1 MVFITIK
8 RILEIEKVNPYLTL
22 GIKKDA
28 SIIETKSKFRQ
39 KILEARNDDNLRAR
53 VCLAY
58 DILVNKSYYREVEN
72 DFYIFQVWYNA
83 AYYFTIIGDCLHLI
97 QEIKDEPR
105 LLKFKIH

>member
-1 MVFITIK
+1 MAIIK
-8 RILEIEKVNPYLTL
+8 INRILKIAKVNPYLTL

-39 KILEARNDDNLRAR
+39 KILEARNDDNLRAQ

-58 DILVNKSYYREVEN
+58 DILVNKSYYREIEN

-83 AYYFTIIGDCLHLI
+83 AYYYTIIGDCFNLI
-97 QEIKDEPR
+97 QEIKN
-105 LLKFKIH
+105 